1 MSISSKD
8 TEKLFRQF
16 RHSIG
21 APIRQIEVTDEML
34 CYLEIAIEDYAQYV
48 QEWLIEHQWQSL
60 LGKTVGTTDMAFA
73 LSVRSLDY
81 VNQYTYVF

>member
-16 RHSIG
+16 RHSIS

-34 CYLEIAIEDYAQYV
+34 C
-48 QEWLIEHQWQSL
+48 
-60 LGKTVGTTDMAFA
+60 
-73 LSVRSLDY
+73 
-81 VNQYTYVF
+81 TYWKLQLRITLNMSKNG

>member
-16 RHSIG
+16 RHSIS

-34 CYLEIAIEDYAQYV
+34 CTYLEIAIEDY
-48 QEWLIEHQWQSL
+48 INMSKN
-60 LGKTVGTTDMAFA
+60 G
-73 LSVRSLDY
+73 
-81 VNQYTYVF
+81 

>member
-34 CYLEIAIEDYAQYV
+34 CTYLEIAIEDYAQYV
-48 QEWLIEHQWQSL
+48 QEWLIHQWQSL
-60 LGKTVGTTDMAFA
+60 LGKTVGTTDMAFKC
-73 LSVRSLDY
+73 
-81 VNQYTYVF
+81 

>member
-21 APIRQIEVTDEML
+21 APIRQIEVTDEM
-34 CYLEIAIEDYAQYV
+34 Y
-48 QEWLIEHQWQSL
+48 L
-60 LGKTVGTTDMAFA
+60 LG
-73 LSVRSLDY
+73 
-81 VNQYTYVF
+81 NCN

>member
-34 CYLEIAIEDYAQYV
+34 CTYLKYN
-48 QEWLIEHQWQSL
+48 WGL
-60 LGKTVGTTDMAFA
+60 
-73 LSVRSLDY
+73 RSICPRM
-81 VNQYTYVF
+81 VNRTSIIIIR

>member
-34 CYLEIAIEDYAQYV
+34 CTYKLQLRITICPRMVNRTSMAI
-48 QEWLIEHQWQSL
+48 II
-60 LGKTVGTTDMAFA
+60 
-73 LSVRSLDY
+73 R
-81 VNQYTYVF
+81 

>member
-34 CYLEIAIEDYAQYV
+34 CTYLEMLRIT
-48 QEWLIEHQWQSL
+48 LNMSKN
-60 LGKTVGTTDMAFA
+60 G
-73 LSVRSLDY
+73 
-81 VNQYTYVF
+81 

>member
-34 CYLEIAIEDYAQYV
+34 CTYLKLQNYAQYV

-60 LGKTVGTTDMAFA
+60 LGKTVGTTDRAHENA
-73 LSVRSLDY
+73 QRHRQLSSR
-81 VNQYTYVF
+81 

>member
-34 CYLEIAIEDYAQYV
+34 C
-48 QEWLIEHQWQSL
+48 
-60 LGKTVGTTDMAFA
+60 
-73 LSVRSLDY
+73 
-81 VNQYTYVF
+81 TYKLQLRITLNMSKNG